1 MAKTSKPENREQRV
15 PTISHAKQSKLH
27 AGWILEG
34 EVESRAGCKVA
45 IAASAGLPTEGFNS
59 AA

>member
-15 PTISHAKQSKLH
+15 STISHAEQSKLH
-27 AGWILEG
+27 AGWTLKG
-34 EVESRAGCKVA
+34 EVEPRAGCEVA
-45 IAASAGLPTEGFNS
+45 IAASAGLPTERFNS